1 MISPVASPASWM
13 HPRDREVPPP
23 RLRRWLGRGLMLAAL
38 ALGGHA
44 AWLPAK
50 AMLAQQLLDRAW
62 ETSLADGAAHR
73 PWPWADTHPVAR
85 LGAPRLGISQIVLAG
100 DAGRPLAFGPGW
112 AEASAAPGATGTTII
127 SGHRDTHFRWLEHLR
142 DGDWVSLE
150 SAAGPR
156 RYRVTAREVVDSRTT
171 RIATS
176 STDQLVLVTCW
187 PFNAT
192 APRGPMRYVVT
203 LAPI

>member
-1 MISPVASPASWM
+1 
-13 HPRDREVPPP
+13 
-23 RLRRWLGRGLMLAAL
+23 MLAAL

-50 AMLAQQLLDRAW
+50 AALAQQLLEHAW
-62 ETSLADGAAHR
+62 TASVQDGGTHR
-73 PWPWADTHPVAR
+73 PWPWADTHPVAK
-85 LGAPRLGISQIVLAG
+85 LQAPRLGISQVVLAG

-112 AEASAAPGATGTTII
+112 AEASTTPGEAGTTII
-127 SGHRDTHFRWLEHLR
+127 SGHRDTHFRWLGELR

-150 SAAGPR
+150 SGAGLR
-156 RYRVTAREVVDSRTT
+156 RYRVTGLEVVDSRTT

-192 APRGPMRYVVT
+192 AARGPLRYVVT
-203 LAPI
+203 LMPI